1 MTEAMVKDL
10 EAQVIELVEQV
21 ADLEVPAADAELF
34 ETGVLDS
41 MGMVDLLTKLEE
53 RFGIEIDID
62 ELDLDAFQTPAS
74 IAAFLRTQI

>member
-1 MTEAMVKDL
+1 MIEAMVKDL

-41 MGMVDLLTKLEE
+41 MGMIDLLTKLEE
-53 RFGIEIDID
+53 RFGIEIDIE
-62 ELDLDAFQTPAS
+62 ELALDAFQTPAS